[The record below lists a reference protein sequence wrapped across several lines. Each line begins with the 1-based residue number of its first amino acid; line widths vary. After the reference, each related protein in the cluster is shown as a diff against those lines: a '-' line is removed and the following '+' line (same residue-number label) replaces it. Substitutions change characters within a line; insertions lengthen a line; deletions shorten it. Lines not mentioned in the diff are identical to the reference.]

1 MLQVSSKT
9 SSKVSSH
16 STLLHCL
23 ISTIVANFRSSYVVA
38 LREESR
44 KHETGQILVEHS

>member
-1 MLQVSSKT
+1 MLQVLSKT

-23 ISTIVANFRSSYVVA
+23 ISTIVVNCGSSYVVA
-38 LREESR
+38 LREDSR
-44 KHETGQILVEHS
+44 KHETGQM